1 MMHYRKGENV
11 EKPLTKDDLPFED
24 FLPKGSDFLW
34 MHVNG
39 GTKVN
44 NVVTYAKNALD
55 KGEHKNIVW
64 SGHGGG
70 VVKTISCAEII
81 KRSYPLYQVTRMCYT
96 SVEEHW
102 KPQMEGLEEIVAH
115 RQIPS
120 LHIYMSLEPID
131 DNVAGLQKPNSKTDF
146 WIYDANSSNNQQ
158 SNGGNSQN
166 SRRNQRPR
174 KDGNQEQR
182 RPQRPR
188 QQQTQQSTNNNN
200 DEQTNNDDATNVNNP
215 SGSQPNKSSN
225 SSKRRRPYPQQN
237 RGPRQ
242 QNQNSNANNNKS
254 ADAGQAMES

>member
-1 MMHYRKGENV
+1 MMHYRKGENI
-11 EKPLTKDDLPFED
+11 EKQLTKDDLPFED

-44 NVVTYAKNALD
+44 NVVSYAKNALD

-120 LHIYMSLEPID
+120 LHIFMSLEPID
-131 DNVAGLQKPNSKTDF
+131 DSVSGLQKPNTKTDF
-146 WIYDANSSNNQQ
+146 WIYDGNNHQT
-158 SNGGNSQN
+158 NGGNSQN
-166 SRRNQRPR
+166 NNRSNQRPR
-174 KDGNQEQR
+174 KGGNQEQQR
-182 RPQRPR
+182 RPQKPR
-188 QQQTQQSTNNNN
+188 QQQQSSNNNE
-200 DEQTNNDDATNVNNP
+200 EQSNNNGNEP
-215 SGSQPNKSSN
+215 GSSGSNQQNKSNN
-225 SSKRRRPYPQQN
+225 SAKRRRPHPQQN
-237 RGPRQ
+237 RGPRP
-242 QNQNSNANNNKS
+242 QNQNNNEGNVSNNQKG
-254 ADAGQAMES
+254 DAVEPMES

>member
-1 MMHYRKGENV
+1 MMHYRKGENI

-24 FLPKGSDFLW
+24 FLPKGTDFLW

-44 NVVTYAKNALD
+44 NVVNYAKNALD

-120 LHIYMSLEPID
+120 LHIFMSLEPID
-131 DNVAGLQKPNSKTDF
+131 GSVSGLQKPNSKTDF
-146 WIYDANSSNNQQ
+146 WIYDANSHNQQ
-158 SNGGNSQN
+158 SNGGAGNSHNNN
-166 SRRNQRPR
+166 SRGNQRPR
-174 KDGNQEQR
+174 KGNQDNQR
-182 RPQRPR
+182 RPQ
-188 QQQTQQSTNNNN
+188 
-200 DEQTNNDDATNVNNP
+200 
-215 SGSQPNKSSN
+215 K
-225 SSKRRRPYPQQN
+225 
-237 RGPRQ
+237 PRQ
-242 QNQNSNANNNKS
+242 QNNNNNNNNEGAANKPDEPASSASSGQQNKS
-254 ADAGQAMES
+254 NTFYSIL